1 MPQEKRVAEVFMLPD
16 DGRFPDALFES
27 IITDLSV
34 SRTDRS
40 MLLRLKSEEPLP
52 DITVHAFEDVLQATL
67 QLNDVKAVFEYPKDE
82 SENEDEQEE
91 AKTVDLSLMPD
102 LLKELKRRCPASNGF
117 LNDCTWE
124 LDGHKLT
131 LNLTHGGADL
141 LKGICADV
149 TLETILSEA
158 YENRFKVE
166 FAGVVNMDADDTA
179 YADMQ
184 KQAEAEARNEA
195 RAKAEEKFEEQPHK
209 VVDGIPL
216 YLETAKMIY
225 GKEIRYM
232 PKPIKE
238 LKVDDGQVVIWG
250 EVFDVDVIDTR
261 DGRSKIF
268 NFAMTDYTDS
278 YPCKIFARGE
288 AGNALAENLKNGM
301 TVMARGNIIF
311 DTYKHDYL
319 LDVKAMASVR
329 KIERMDNAPRKRV
342 ELHLHSNMSMMDAM
356 TDAGELVSR
365 AAKWCPPHP

>member
-82 SENEDEQEE
+82 SVNEDEQEE
-91 AKTVDLSLMPD
+91 AKAVDLTLMPE

-124 LDGHKLT
+124 LDGNKLT

-166 FAGVVNMDADDTA
+166 FAGIVNMDADDTA
-179 YADMQ
+179 YTDMQ
-184 KQAEAEARNEA
+184 K
-195 RAKAEEKFEEQPHK
+195 
-209 VVDGIPL
+209 
-216 YLETAKMIY
+216 
-225 GKEIRYM
+225 
-232 PKPIKE
+232 
-238 LKVDDGQVVIWG
+238 
-250 EVFDVDVIDTR
+250 
-261 DGRSKIF
+261 
-268 NFAMTDYTDS
+268 
-278 YPCKIFARGE
+278 
-288 AGNALAENLKNGM
+288 
-301 TVMARGNIIF
+301 
-311 DTYKHDYL
+311 
-319 LDVKAMASVR
+319 
-329 KIERMDNAPRKRV
+329 
-342 ELHLHSNMSMMDAM
+342 
-356 TDAGELVSR
+356 
-365 AAKWCPPHP
+365 

>member
-34 SRTDRS
+34 SRVDRS
-40 MLLRLKSEEPLP
+40 MLLRLRSEEPLP
-52 DITVHAFEDVLQATL
+52 DITVHAFEDVLQTTL
-67 QLNDVKAVFEYPKDE
+67 QLNDVKAVFEFPKEE
-82 SENEDEQEE
+82 SEDEDEQDE
-91 AKTVDLSLMPD
+91 ANAVDLSLMPE

-117 LNDCTWE
+117 LNDCTWQ
-124 LDGHKLT
+124 LDGNKLT

-158 YENRFKVE
+158 FENRFKVE
-166 FAGVVNMDADDTA
+166 FAGVVNMDVDDTA

-184 KQAEAEARNEA
+184 KQAEAEARKKA
-195 RAKAEEKFEEQPHK
+195 KAKAEEKFEEQPHK

-238 LKVDDGQVVIWG
+238 LKADDGQVVIWG

-261 DGRSKIF
+261 DGRNKIF

-288 AGNALAENLKNGM
+288 AGNALSDNLK
-301 TVMARGNIIF
+301 TA
-311 DTYKHDYL
+311 
-319 LDVKAMASVR
+319 
-329 KIERMDNAPRKRV
+329 
-342 ELHLHSNMSMMDAM
+342 
-356 TDAGELVSR
+356 
-365 AAKWCPPHP
+365 